1 MRYWAQMLM
10 LIPKENEGIASD
22 IQALVWNKEN
32 DFDAEEE
39 GTKEKNKR
47 FMTEQAQYNSTKEL

>member
-1 MRYWAQMLM
+1 MLM
-10 LIPKENEGIASD
+10 LIPKENEGIESD